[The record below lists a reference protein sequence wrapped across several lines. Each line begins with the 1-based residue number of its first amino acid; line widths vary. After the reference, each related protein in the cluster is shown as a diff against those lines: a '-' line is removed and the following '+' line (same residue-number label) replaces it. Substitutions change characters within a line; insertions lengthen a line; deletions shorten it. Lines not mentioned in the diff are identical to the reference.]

1 MKGLWKAPKAAV
13 AAGLSGALA
22 FAGVAAT
29 ISPAYANVVSA
40 PYTIGSPSGPVS
52 SVTVSPTSVGSSAG
66 TSFAVKFTA
75 SAGLA
80 GTSGSWV
87 TLTPSEPLGSA
98 PTSVDL
104 VDTSGSGCIQSGTSG
119 VGGAGSATATGITI
133 ELASSCTIG
142 AGNTVEV
149 DFSADAPSATGT
161 FTFTVTTSAN
171 TTPAT
176 SNPVTVGASGATL
189 SAATVAFGAN
199 TTYSV
204 SNVHV
209 VNLSS
214 GGTTLV
220 LAAVA
225 AQGTELLTFYG
236 GASGYSVTYTPPG
249 GAATPDQVTSVAL
262 GSGGTS
268 VTLTLANSLASG
280 DVLSITA
287 TGTNP
292 PASSGPQADAI
303 TVTPGNAS
311 SQTTSSI
318 TFGSSVSSVT
328 VSPSVLSAGATA
340 AYVVTFK
347 ATSAVAAGGDIYLKE
362 TSGPTNFSSVTGIL
376 VEDTTQAWQFV
387 ATSPTLSDGSATIAL
402 ADAIVAGDSLVI
414 TLENVTN
421 PPTAGTVSDFAV
433 TTSSDTV
440 PAYAAPYT
448 VATISSPGVTVTV
461 DPSTAGAVATYS
473 ISGLVAS
480 APLAGGSATI
490 GVDAPSGTVF
500 PANPAYYRVADSTT
514 ASGSGTVTS
523 LSGGGT
529 NDVTITVPATV
540 DAGDHISLI
549 IEDTINPSL
558 ASSAYTLTLVG
569 NVTGAPVSAPSFPN
583 AGLTYPNGAIVSFSG
598 TLYVMA
604 GGHAFGIPNQA
615 DLTAL
620 QRVDHA
626 SVIDAPT
633 GAVPPSG
640 APRTGTLMFT
650 RPVNGNATIYVVGTD
665 GDLHG
670 FATPAQF
677 VDDGYDPALVVTVPS
692 LGGLTVGASA
702 GSEGPAANA
711 LSTSANGALVD
722 SSGTFYVFAGGRAF
736 GVSTPAELLRIRK
749 ADKAKSLNGDVGAAA
764 KTATVVDGVLL
775 SANGPVYVGY
785 QGELWPFKSMKQL
798 AADGY
803 SGTAAVPVP
812 STGGVTVV
820 TSYSGS

>member
-1 MKGLWKAPKAAV
+1 MGLSGTAGAWPSGRPRGGRGPVKAIELRHLWRGSKVAV
-13 AAGLSGALA
+13 AATVALGL
-22 FAGVAAT
+22 AGVGTLA
-29 ISPAYANVVSA
+29 SVPPALANVVSA
-40 PYTIGSPSGPVS
+40 QYTIGSPSGSVS
-52 SVTVSPTSVGSSAG
+52 GVTVSPTSVGAGAG
-66 TSFAVKFTA
+66 TSFALRFTA
-75 SAGLA
+75 SAALSGA
-80 GTSGSWV
+80 QGSWV
-87 TLTPSEPLGSA
+87 SITPSAALGSA
-98 PTSVDL
+98 PANVDL
-104 VDTSGSGCIQSGTSG
+104 IDESGPGCLQPGTSG
-119 VGGAGSATATGITI
+119 AGGAGSDTATGLTI
-133 ELASSCTIG
+133 ELSASCTV
-142 AGNTVEV
+142 ASGNTVEV
-149 DFSADAPSATGT
+149 DFNADAPSAPGT
-161 FTFTVTTSAN
+161 FDFTVTTSAN

-176 SNPVTVGASGATL
+176 SNPISVGTSGATL
-189 SAATVAFGAN
+189 SAASVAFGAN

-204 SNVHV
+204 SNIHV

-220 LAAVA
+220 LAAVP

-387 ATSPTLSDGSATIAL
+387 ATSPTLSDGSATIPL

-480 APLAGGSATI
+480 ATLAGGSATI

-583 AGLTYPNGAIVSFSG
+583 AGLTYPNGAIV
-598 TLYVMA
+598 
-604 GGHAFGIPNQA
+604 
-615 DLTAL
+615 
-620 QRVDHA
+620 
-626 SVIDAPT
+626 
-633 GAVPPSG
+633 
-640 APRTGTLMFT
+640 
-650 RPVNGNATIYVVGTD
+650 
-665 GDLHG
+665 
-670 FATPAQF
+670 
-677 VDDGYDPALVVTVPS
+677 
-692 LGGLTVGASA
+692 
-702 GSEGPAANA
+702 
-711 LSTSANGALVD
+711 
-722 SSGTFYVFAGGRAF
+722 
-736 GVSTPAELLRIRK
+736 
-749 ADKAKSLNGDVGAAA
+749 
-764 KTATVVDGVLL
+764 
-775 SANGPVYVGY
+775 
-785 QGELWPFKSMKQL
+785 
-798 AADGY
+798 
-803 SGTAAVPVP
+803 
-812 STGGVTVV
+812 
-820 TSYSGS
+820 